1 MLLVRGCGFE
11 GVLVTK
17 MAAGERGSENESGA
31 TGREG
36 DCSTVHR

>member
-17 MAAGERGSENESGA
+17 MERGSENESGA